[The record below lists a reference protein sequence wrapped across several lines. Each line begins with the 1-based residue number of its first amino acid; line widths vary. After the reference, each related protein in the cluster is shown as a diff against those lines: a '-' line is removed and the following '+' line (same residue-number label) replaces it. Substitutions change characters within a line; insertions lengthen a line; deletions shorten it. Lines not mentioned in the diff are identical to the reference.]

1 MKTPTYP
8 ALGLAV
14 LCAAGLCT
22 QARAGIF
29 SNNFNMLVVAE
40 QLAAPAQ
47 QDNPS
52 SYVAIDGGYIEAGD
66 SLAGDTPPTA
76 DQIRQD
82 LQAALSEHSFQ
93 AAQGTPSVVLAY
105 YWGILRVDH
114 RQIKV
119 PYGIKSNLMAR
130 IELVSTVKL
139 GEEVEN
145 HILLREK
152 GSGTNEDV
160 SSPVILAGSL
170 ETVQQDARMPR
181 MFIVVSAYDY
191 QALVHREAKVLWRV
205 KLSALDT
212 SGEMREVLPAL
223 IAGGAP
229 YFGKNLTD
237 LRDVEV
243 SLSTG
248 SQATLVGASARPT
261 LESLQLDKQFVGSL
275 LRQERGKISGLGA
288 YDE

>member
-1 MKTPTYP
+1 
-8 ALGLAV
+8 
-14 LCAAGLCT
+14 
-22 QARAGIF
+22 
-29 SNNFNMLVVAE
+29 
-40 QLAAPAQ
+40 
-47 QDNPS
+47 
-52 SYVAIDGGYIEAGD
+52 
-66 SLAGDTPPTA
+66 
-76 DQIRQD
+76 
-82 LQAALSEHSFQ
+82 
-93 AAQGTPSVVLAY
+93 
-105 YWGILRVDH
+105 
-114 RQIKV
+114 
-119 PYGIKSNLMAR
+119 
-130 IELVSTVKL
+130 
-139 GEEVEN
+139 
-145 HILLREK
+145 
-152 GSGTNEDV
+152 
-160 SSPVILAGSL
+160 
-170 ETVQQDARMPR
+170 MPR